1 LSSHYSTYAHITA
14 NIFANVFFSFLAVKL
29 NTGDDSA
36 LVKDLLD
43 HVSRLLSNVENMAL
57 ETKERSNV
65 IGMLNNIQG
74 DLKETKERLQ
84 KMELEQDTLKRKL
97 DDTQRE
103 LDDTKRGLDILIK
116 ERVND
121 AEKCQNHPPGMYEYL
136 FC

>member
-1 LSSHYSTYAHITA
+1 
-14 NIFANVFFSFLAVKL
+14 VFFSFLAVKL

-97 DDTQRE
+97 DDT
-103 LDDTKRGLDILIK
+103 KRGLDILIK

>member
-1 LSSHYSTYAHITA
+1 
-14 NIFANVFFSFLAVKL
+14 
-29 NTGDDSA
+29 
-36 LVKDLLD
+36 
-43 HVSRLLSNVENMAL
+43 MAL

-103 LDDTKRGLDILIK
+103 QDVLK
-116 ERVND
+116 ERVTNV
-121 AEKCQNHPPGMYEYL
+121 EKCQNHHPGMYEYL

>member
-1 LSSHYSTYAHITA
+1 MHISLR
-14 NIFANVFFSFLAVKL
+14 IFLQLFSFSFLAVKL

-103 LDDTKRGLDILIK
+103 QDVLK
-116 ERVND
+116 ERVTNV
-121 AEKCQNHPPGMYEYL
+121 EKCQNHPPGMYEYL